1 MYQIKWYKT
10 KEETNLATHN
20 IPRDV
25 KGEGR
30 ILFIF
35 TTRSLIFA
43 AAGLVV
49 CLLVSSL
56 IGVIFSQFYVKLI
69 ICLIFAEIGYGI
81 ASFKIP
87 DSPRFEITRKAGGE
101 RIYDVIMRAIKFKAQ
116 KRRIYVYTKE
126 EKNNG

>member
-1 MYQIKWYKT
+1 M
-10 KEETNLATHN
+10 ATHN

-35 TTRSLIFA
+35 TTKSLIFA
-43 AAGLVV
+43 VVGLIIG
-49 CLLVSSL
+49 LLITS
-56 IGVIFSQFYVKLI
+56 IFSFIVKAFYIKLI
-69 ICLIFAEIGYGI
+69 IDVLFAAIGYGI
-81 ASFKIP
+81 ATLKIP
-87 DSPRFEITRKAGGE
+87 ESSRFEITRKNGGE
-101 RIYDVIMRAIKFKAQ
+101 RIDDVILRAIKFKAQ

>member
-1 MYQIKWYKT
+1 M
-10 KEETNLATHN
+10 ATHN

-25 KGEGR
+25 RGEGR

-35 TTRSLIFA
+35 NTQSLIFSA
-43 AAGLVV
+43 IGLIIG
-49 CLLVSSL
+49 LLISSFVGL
-56 IGVIFSQFYVKLI
+56 IFPSIYVRII
-69 ICLIFAEIGYGI
+69 ICLIFAAIGYGI
-81 ASFKIP
+81 ATLKIP

-101 RIYDVIMRAIKFKAQ
+101 RIDDVIMRAIKFKAQ